1 MASTVLVGTQWGDE
15 GKGKITDLIASKYD
29 YVVRYQGGN
38 NAGHT
43 VVHGNTKLALHLM
56 PSGVMYEHAVP
67 VIGNGV
73 VIDPGA
79 LVKEMALLEAEGV
92 SCKNLKISCNAH
104 IIMPYHQDL
113 DGADEKVLGKNSIGT
128 TKRGIGPCYQ
138 DKAARKGIR
147 VQDLMD
153 EKIFRLKVETA
164 LAQKNPILEKIYVI
178 HTYTVDEIME
188 EYLPYATILKPYMAE
203 TTQLLNEA
211 LRSGKNILFEGAQA
225 TMLDIDHGTYP
236 YVTSSSCGSGG
247 AAIGT
252 GVGPMAIEK
261 VIGIMKAY
269 TTRVGGGPFPTEQLF
284 PENGGEGEMA
294 QVGEKLCAVGHE
306 YGVTTGRKR
315 RCGWLDAVIGKYA
328 VDVNG
333 LTDIALTKLDVLSE
347 FDTIKVCVAYEHEGK
362 RYDYLPMQQSVL
374 FHAKPVYEE
383 LPGWKGVD
391 ITGCRT
397 FEELPENAQNYIR
410 FVEDFVGAPI
420 TMISVAPERD
430 CTIFRGWDR

>member
-1 MASTVLVGTQWGDE
+1 MPSTVLVGTQWGDE
-15 GKGKITDLIASKYD
+15 GKGKVTDLIASNYD
-29 YVVRYQGGN
+29 YVVRFQGGN

-43 VVHGNTKLALHLM
+43 VVHRDTKLALHLM
-56 PSGVMYEHAVP
+56 PSGVMYENCTP

-79 LVKEMALLEAEGV
+79 LVKEMAMLQAEGI
-92 SCKNLKISCNAH
+92 SFDRLKISCNAH
-104 IIMPYHQDL
+104 IIMPYHKDL

-153 EKIFRLKVETA
+153 EKIFRLKVEAA
-164 LAQKNPILEKIYVI
+164 LAQKNPILEKIYGL
-178 HTYTVDEIME
+178 HTYTVEEICDEI
-188 EYLPYATILKPYMAE
+188 LPYARIMKPFMAE

-211 LRSGKNILFEGAQA
+211 LREGKNILFEGAQA

-236 YVTSSSCGSGG
+236 YVTSSSCSAGG

-252 GVGPMAIEK
+252 GVGPMSINK

-284 PENGGEGEMA
+284 PENGGIGEEA
-294 QVGEKLCAVGHE
+294 EVGELLCSAGGE

-315 RCGWLDAVIGKYA
+315 RCGWFDAVIGKYA

-347 FDTIKVCVAYEHEGK
+347 FETIKVCVAYEYEGK

-374 FHAKPVYEE
+374 FHAKPIYEE
-383 LPGWKGVD
+383 VPGWKGCD
-391 ITGCRT
+391 ISECKT
-397 FEELPENAQNYIR
+397 FEDLPKNAQHYI
-410 FVEDFVGAPI
+410 EHLEELVGAKI
-420 TMISVAPERD
+420 SMISVAPERD
-430 CTIFRGWDR
+430 ATIFRDWK